1 MMVGWNFCSWFLLK
15 VRSIHREVLLIAQ
28 ESLAMSL
35 EGMNLLEDT
44 LIQYDE
50 LEASFFQVLKGSLTV
65 HCRLMAEQN
74 LSWFGKL
81 GALGPRDDSLPVLD
95 WTIKPYRSLIQN
107 SQITIF
113 DFRIYVF
120 ARQMELLGKLG
131 RVTEAVAKAQ
141 WFVASLGRRL
151 RENEV
156 RLTSLSI
163 LS

>member
-1 MMVGWNFCSWFLLK
+1 
-15 VRSIHREVLLIAQ
+15 
-28 ESLAMSL
+28 MSL

-50 LEASFFQVLKGSLTV
+50 LEASFFQVLKGEYVSLLV
-65 HCRLMAEQN
+65 LMAEQN

-81 GALGPRDDSLPVLD
+81 GAMGPQDDSLPVLD
-95 WTIKPYRSLIQN
+95 WTVKPYRTLIQN

-120 ARQMELLGKLG
+120 ARQMELLGRLG
-131 RVTEAVAKAQ
+131 RVTEAVTKAQ
-141 WFVASLGRRL
+141 WFIASLGRRL

-156 RLTSLSI
+156 SAKMTYYNS
-163 LS
+163 